1 MTYGELIKKTRV
13 EAGLKQ
19 YQFARAIGVSKV
31 HISLVEA
38 NKSTVGIQLLEKVA
52 KFKGVPVS
60 VLLWDLVTIEDVP
73 QENRKLYYQVKP
85 TVDMIINNIFKINEP
100 ISI

>member
-1 MTYGELIKKTRV
+1 MTYGELIKKTRL

-19 YQFARAIGVSKV
+19 YQFATAIGVSKV

-52 KFKGVPVS
+52 AFKKVPLS
-60 VLLWDLVTIEDVP
+60 VLLWELVTIEDVP
-73 QENRKLYYQVKP
+73 EQNRKLYNQVK
-85 TVDMIINNIFKINEP
+85 TTADMIINNIFKSNESV
-100 ISI
+100 SI

>member
-1 MTYGELIKKTRV
+1 MTYGELIKKARI

-19 YQFARAIGVSKV
+19 YQFADAIGVSKV
-31 HISLVEA
+31 HISLVERGH
-38 NKSTVGIQLLEKVA
+38 STVGIQLLEKVA

-60 VLLWDLVTIEDVP
+60 VLLWELVTIDDVP
-73 QENRKLYYQVKP
+73 EQNRELYAQVKQ
-85 TVDMIINNIFKINEP
+85 TADMIINNIFKINEP